1 MKKLTISGLVIF
13 VVFFLAATLVWFVH
27 DKDIYKRLKYN
38 ETFHQSSISKLNI
51 DSYSSD
57 ITITQG
63 SSFRVKYYG
72 DNSICLLY
80 TSPSPR
86 DRQKS
91 RMPSSA

>member
-57 ITITQG
+57 ITIFYINCAMITIIINTIKF
-63 SSFRVKYYG
+63 SFF
-72 DNSICLLY
+72 DI
-80 TSPSPR
+80 
-86 DRQKS
+86 
-91 RMPSSA
+91 

>member
-51 DSYSSD
+51 DKK
-57 ITITQG
+57 T
-63 SSFRVKYYG
+63 
-72 DNSICLLY
+72 
-80 TSPSPR
+80 
-86 DRQKS
+86 
-91 RMPSSA
+91 A